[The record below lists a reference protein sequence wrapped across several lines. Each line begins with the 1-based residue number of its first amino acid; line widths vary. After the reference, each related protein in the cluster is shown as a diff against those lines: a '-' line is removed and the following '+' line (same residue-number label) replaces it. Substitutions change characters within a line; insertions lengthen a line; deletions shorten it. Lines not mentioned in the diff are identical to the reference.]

1 MESHWSHVGFQNPA
15 TFQTLAMEP
24 EKEEE
29 TILDLNAFS
38 TSGKLYARI
47 ARAWKQGYLLSGPPG
62 TGKST
67 LIAAMANHLGYD
79 TYALDLTAVEGNT
92 ELWKLLIE
100 TSSKSIIIED
110 IDCALDFSGQ
120 MRKRRANGEEE
131 ERGKLRIQ
139 ETETKPYQ
147 VTLSSILNFIDGL
160 GSACWGERLIVF
172 TTNHVEK
179 LDAALIRKGRM
190 DKHIELSH
198 CQFEAFKVLAKK

>member
-24 EKEEE
+24 ENEEE
-29 TILDLNAFS
+29 IILDLNAFS
-38 TSGKLYARI
+38 TSGKFSARI
-47 ARAWKQGYLLSGPPG
+47 GRAWKRGYLLSGPPG

-92 ELWKLLIE
+92 ELRKLLIK
-100 TSSKSIIIED
+100 TSSKSIIVIET
-110 IDCALDFSGQ
+110 IDRALDFSGQ
-120 MRKRRANGEEE
+120 MRKRKANGEEE

-147 VTLSSILNFIDGL
+147 VTLSGILNFIDIWTGVSLL
-160 GSACWGERLIVF
+160 G
-172 TTNHVEK
+172 
-179 LDAALIRKGRM
+179 RKA
-190 DKHIELSH
+190 H
-198 CQFEAFKVLAKK
+198 CLHN